1 MLTRSSVEK
10 REDNYWLAPDSGGEK
25 QFILD
30 LHKQRLI
37 NTILLVNIHN
47 ADSNDRSTKEF
58 KVLLSN
64 FPSGPWREVLHETL
78 EDSSQM
84 TDPLPLLE
92 FPITPTVGRY
102 VKFSLLSF
110 YGLGGGLNY
119 FAVRSGIG
127 ISISTY
133 YLLIDMIN
141 ISI

>member
-10 REDNYWLAPDSGGEK
+10 RAENYWLARNLSADDG
-25 QFILD
+25 FILD

-64 FPSGPWREVLHETL
+64 FPTGPWREVLHETL

-92 FPITPTVGRY
+92 FPITPKVGRY
-102 VKFSLLSF
+102 VKFFLLSF

-119 FAVRSGIG
+119 FAVRSGIRTR
-127 ISISTY
+127 TY
-133 YLLIDMIN
+133 Y
-141 ISI
+141 